1 MPKRHKRMPAHLWK
15 TTVGG
20 HSAFYCSCRCKSI
33 QRAAVWGTS
42 RKSIT
47 GSALFAKSS
56 VRMIVPRS
64 VSKGISV
71 CVPSGAMRTSVL
83 PSSNPAGSAILTR
96 PVGCVRLPAV
106 SKATLRYSPFVRA
119 VTSSAERLPLSGH
132 AVAASII
139 SSCAA
144 FSACPHTGQ
153 KVSVSPSAVRKVNF
167 RQSVL
172 PVCAQPCRRQSAL

>member
-1 MPKRHKRMPAHLWK
+1 MPQKAQKNARPAVENH
-15 TTVGG
+15 GG
-20 HSAFYCSCRCKSI
+20 RAFYGLSFARCKSI
-33 QRAAVWGTS
+33 QRAVGWGTS
-42 RKSIT
+42 RKSIM

-83 PSSNPAGSAILTR
+83 PSSNPAGSASLTR

-119 VTSSAERLPLSGH
+119 VTSSAERLPLIVH
-132 AVAASII
+132 AVAASIF